1 VGQGAGESWEMAL
14 IRDTVSDSDIT
25 PYSVGTVR
33 EGKGRIVKGKS
44 MGNRDQNRARNRKNK
59 KWFNASLRH

>member
-1 VGQGAGESWEMAL
+1 MGQGAGESWEMAL

-33 EGKGRIVKGKS
+33 EGKEREIVG
-44 MGNRDQNRARNRKNK
+44 MGNRDQNRARNRG
-59 KWFNASLRH
+59 RIG